1 MTRKQNQK
9 VFRSKLKK
17 TPPHPYLCM
26 LLLLIAV
33 VVAAVVVIVA
43 EAAVAVVIVV
53 ISLLFGLFTDK
64 MTPFTNS

>member
-9 VFRSKLKK
+9 VFGSKLKK

-26 LLLLIAV
+26 LLLLIA
-33 VVAAVVVIVA
+33 AVVVIVA
-43 EAAVAVVIVV
+43 DAAVAVVIVV